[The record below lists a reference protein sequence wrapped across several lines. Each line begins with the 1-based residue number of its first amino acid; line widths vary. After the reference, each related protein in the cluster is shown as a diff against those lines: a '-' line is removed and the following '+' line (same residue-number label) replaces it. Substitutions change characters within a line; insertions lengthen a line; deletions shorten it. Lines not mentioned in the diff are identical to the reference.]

1 MTDIKITPLMLFLLL
16 LLILIVASLFG
27 KGLTEGF
34 GNLTE
39 GFTTPSDPWKS
50 MTDYNTYFSNTIKL
64 SNAADS
70 DFYYDKKNG
79 NIYRP
84 VLIDDPASTSTPKTK
99 KVSQV
104 VMDIRSGNNKS
115 TFDVGTAGQSD
126 SIKILVTKTAIDDV
140 TTNWKI
146 MSNTTAKQQL
156 NYMTWNRKTFII
168 IFNLKNSSETIDNSI
183 MPTPNPKNEYNIDS
197 IYYFDGETQMYKKD
211 STDNNGFKSFDLTPK
226 SKYASYSA
234 DKDDDGSI
242 YEYMYDF
249 KNKEYQF
256 MKTVKFDMR
265 NGNLLITEETP
276 AYKALKTLL
285 DSAKTIKDAAVTTA
299 TSARTKLTAQAA
311 QTTTAVDPGVTPAIT
326 TAVTEVTNKTTDAL
340 ILIPAT
346 PTQAQLKTF
355 YDNILAANTAILAAL
370 TAIGSLTTVSAA
382 ATTIKDAA
390 EKVSTNAAA
399 LMTKIQTAY
408 DSATTDTT
416 TSNTLLTVYHRSND
430 SEIDPTSSNKQTY
443 TTKLNSSTP
452 EENKSTPSAKR
463 TDIVKTDKPLF
474 MPDSIGNRTMLYFP
488 CDKATILVSFA
499 NCFEGGD
506 VGIRIEKIQRFLTTG
521 PVNEQ
526 TNATTPSPTTSTSG
540 SSESGNHILDEYL
553 KWSNYMLKT
562 QVVPPVCP
570 ACPSCKHGSGDVC
583 TSCGGN
589 GGSGTASGDGKSLAF
604 KDNSVADVK
613 GPSSAVASVGKS
625 AGSVLEKTVG
635 TTGKVI
641 GGATNLAAGTV
652 GMAGGL
658 IGGTVGAAAD
668 LVGGTIGTAANL
680 LGSAGSG
687 LTNLL
692 QNDSSRVG
700 YTQSYQ
706 GGQQNGYNRN
716 NTGITPQQLQQSNN
730 SYSMGTQAGAPIDT
744 YSYNGALQSKGSN
757 FRPLTADF
765 SAFSK

>member
-16 LLILIVASLFG
+16 LLILIAASLFG
-27 KGLTEGF
+27 KKFTEGF
-34 GNLTE
+34 ENLTE
-39 GFTTPSDPWKS
+39 GFAISDPWKS
-50 MTDYNTYFSNTIKL
+50 MTDYTTYFSNTIKL

-84 VLIDDPASTSTPKTK
+84 VLIDDPASTATPKTK
-99 KVSQV
+99 KVSQI

-126 SIKILVTKTAIDDV
+126 SIKTLVTKAVIDDV

-156 NYMTWNRKTFII
+156 NYITWNKKTFII
-168 IFNLKNSSETIDNSI
+168 IFNLQNSSETVKS
-183 MPTPNPKNEYNIDS
+183 KYNIDS

-211 STDNNGFKSFDLTPK
+211 STDNAGFKSFDLIPK
-226 SKYASYSA
+226 SNYTSYSA

-242 YEYMYDF
+242 HEDMYDVD
-249 KNKEYQF
+249 KKQYQF
-256 MKTVKFDMR
+256 MKNVKFDMR

-276 AYKALKTLL
+276 AYKALKDLL
-285 DSAKTIKDAAVTTA
+285 DSAKIIKDTAATNASSRKLTTQTSNAGATTVITNAATAVTTA
-299 TSARTKLTAQAA
+299 TADRLIVIP
-311 QTTTAVDPGVTPAIT
+311 TTST
-326 TAVTEVTNKTTDAL
+326 
-340 ILIPAT
+340 T
-346 PTQAQLKTF
+346 PTTAQLKTF
-355 YDNILAANTAILAAL
+355 SDNILAANTAISNALAA
-370 TAIGSLTTVSAA
+370 IGELTTVSIAA
-382 ATTIKDAA
+382 AEINTAA
-390 EKVSTNAAA
+390 IKVSTSAAD
-399 LMTKIQTAY
+399 LLTKIQTAY
-408 DSATTDTT
+408 DAATTDTT

-443 TTKLNSSTP
+443 TAKLTSSMPTD
-452 EENKSTPSAKR
+452 NRLTPSAKR

-488 CDKATILVSFA
+488 CDTSTVLVSFA

-506 VGIRIEKIQRFLTTG
+506 VGIRTEKIKRFLTTG
-521 PVNEQ
+521 PVDEK
-526 TNATTPSPTTSTSG
+526 TNITTPSPTKSTSG

-589 GGSGTASGDGKSLAF
+589 GGSGTKSGDGNSLAF
-604 KDNSVADVK
+604 KDGNSVADVK
-613 GPSSAVASVGKS
+613 GPSSALASVGKS
-625 AGSVLEKTVG
+625 TGGVLEKTVD

-687 LTNLL
+687 LTNIL

-706 GGQQNGYNRN
+706 NGYNRN
-716 NTGITPQQLQQSNN
+716 NTGIAPQQLQQSNN

>member
-126 SIKILVTKTAIDDV
+126 SIKTLVTKTAIDDV

-183 MPTPNPKNEYNIDS
+183 TPTPNPKNEYNIDS

-249 KNKEYQF
+249 KNKQYQF

-285 DSAKTIKDAAVTTA
+285 DSAKTIKDTAVTTA
-299 TSARTKLTAQAA
+299 TSAGTKLTAQA
-311 QTTTAVDPGVTPAIT
+311 TPAVDTGLTTAIT

-346 PTQAQLKTF
+346 PTPAQLKTF

-370 TAIGSLTTVSAA
+370 TAIGALTTVSAA

-570 ACPSCKHGSGDVC
+570 ACPSCKHGSGNVC

>member
-84 VLIDDPASTSTPKTK
+84 VLIDDPASTATPKTK
-99 KVSQV
+99 KVSQI

-126 SIKILVTKTAIDDV
+126 SIKTLVTKAVIDDV

-183 MPTPNPKNEYNIDS
+183 VPTPNPKNEYNIDS

-211 STDNNGFKSFDLTPK
+211 STDNNGFKSFDLIPK

-249 KNKEYQF
+249 KNKQYQF

-285 DSAKTIKDAAVTTA
+285 DSAKIIKDTVVTTA
-299 TSARTKLTAQAA
+299 TSAVTKLTAQTSNDGA
-311 QTTTAVDPGVTPAIT
+311 TTATAIT
-326 TAVTEVTNKTTDAL
+326 AKATAVTAAIADPL
-340 ILIPAT
+340 ILIPTTKST
-346 PTQAQLKTF
+346 PAELKTF
-355 YDNILAANTAILAAL
+355 YDNILAANTAILDAL
-370 TAIGSLTTVSAA
+370 TAIGTMTNVSGA
-382 ATTIKDAA
+382 ATTIKEAA
-390 EKVSTNAAA
+390 EKVSTNAAS

-488 CDKATILVSFA
+488 CDKATILVSFT

-506 VGIRIEKIQRFLTTG
+506 VGIRTEKIQRFLTTG

-526 TNATTPSPTTSTSG
+526 TNVTTPSPTTSTTG

-604 KDNSVADVK
+604 KDSAKSKDGNSVADVK

-687 LTNLL
+687 LTNML

-716 NTGITPQQLQQSNN
+716 NTGIAQQSNN